1 MNICLSFSQRDRL
14 KFFYLSPGLVKVC
27 LRYLALVPPPYVSQ
41 FFYFCYIILAC
52 TFLFKLIIHNS
63 MYLYEWEQVP
73 SSLVRVYALLW
84 IRVWEGKLLHHVIFI
99 IIIITLDPSFT
110 PAFVIMRVLL
120 GLWRKIKVY
129 STMQSVVRVL
139 KLKELRKSKLV
150 YFSLLR
156 SELYVHFLWREPLH
170 SSVID

>member
-1 MNICLSFSQRDRL
+1 MDICLSFSQRDRL

-84 IRVWEGKLLHHVIFI
+84 IRVWEGKLLHHVIFFLLFSHWI
-99 IIIITLDPSFT
+99 LLLHQLLLLCVSCWVFEEKSKYILQC
-110 PAFVIMRVLL
+110 RVLF
-120 GLWRKIKVY
+120 V
-129 STMQSVVRVL
+129 S
-139 KLKELRKSKLV
+139 
-150 YFSLLR
+150 
-156 SELYVHFLWREPLH
+156 
-170 SSVID
+170 